1 MTPFELLKTA
11 CHAACRQTPAC
22 APSYRAMLKTE
33 NISQMMAVWRE
44 YWEDISGGKYAD
56 IINDRLPALYSTL
69 HKEMNA
75 AGIYVNECP
84 KMAPEF
90 VRVLVTDF
98 DCIVDIHDYARCY
111 VLGKANVRAWDHSQ
125 VYSDRCDKAII
136 ELYDHSYGHVGKGH
150 VQAGNHSQLWTAADA
165 VLNGSVTCEAYGGTV
180 KAHAYRKIDAYGD
193 TQVYAASE
201 RNIWLFGN
209 ATIHRL
215 TTQVQTLSI
224 NI

>member
-22 APSYRAMLKTE
+22 ASSYRAMLKTE

-56 IINDRLPALYSTL
+56 IINDRLPATYPTL
-69 HKEMNA
+69 RKEMNA

-98 DCIVDIHDYARCY
+98 DFIVDIYDYAKCY
-111 VLGKANVRAWDHSQ
+111 VLGGATVRAWGHSQ

-136 ELYDHSYGHVGKGH
+136 ELYDHAYGHVGKGH

-201 RNIWLFGN
+201 RNITLSGN

-215 TTQVQTLSI
+215 TTEDQ
-224 NI
+224 

>member
-56 IINDRLPALYSTL
+56 IINDRLPAAYPILR
-69 HKEMNA
+69 KEMNA

-84 KMAPEF
+84 RVAPEY

-98 DCIVDIHDYARCY
+98 DFTVDIYDYARCY
-111 VLGKANVRAWDHSQ
+111 VLGEASVRAWDHSQ
-125 VYSDRCDKAII
+125 VYSARCDDAII
-136 ELYDHSYGHVGKGH
+136 ELYNHAYGHVSKGR
-150 VQAGNHSQLWTAADA
+150 VQAGNSSQLWTAADA
-165 VLNGSVTCEAYGGTV
+165 VLNGSVTCEAHGGTV
-180 KAHAYRKIDAYGD
+180 KALAYRKLEASGD

-201 RNIWLFGN
+201 RNIVLSGN
-209 ATIHRL
+209 ATIHPL
-215 TTQVQTLSI
+215 TAL
-224 NI
+224 